1 MIEAGGDSM
10 DELYKDLYFH
20 LFNQITDALE
30 EMERQN
36 FGRSRDILIRAQQ
49 ETEET
54 YLNAKG
60 N

>member
-1 MIEAGGDSM
+1 M
-10 DELYKDLYFH
+10 DELYKELYFH

-49 ETEET
+49 EAEEV
-54 YLNAKG
+54 YLNAGEK
-60 N
+60 

>member
-1 MIEAGGDSM
+1 MN
-10 DELYKDLYFH
+10 ELYKDLYFH

-54 YLNAKG
+54 YLNAG
-60 N
+60 E

>member
-1 MIEAGGDSM
+1 M

-20 LFNQITDALE
+20 LFNQITDARE

-54 YLNAKG
+54 YLNAG
-60 N
+60 E

>member
-1 MIEAGGDSM
+1 M

-54 YLNAKG
+54 YLNAGEK
-60 N
+60 